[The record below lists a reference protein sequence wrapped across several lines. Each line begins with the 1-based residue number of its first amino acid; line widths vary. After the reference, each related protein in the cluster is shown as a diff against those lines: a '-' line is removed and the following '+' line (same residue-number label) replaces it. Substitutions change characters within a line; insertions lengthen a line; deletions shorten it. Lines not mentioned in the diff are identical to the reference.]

1 MSYYDTTSLR
11 EQLRHE
17 EYKEMLV
24 KTKKQEHLIEMLAN
38 DFVNKTFSPSMM
50 HGMMERYGRKIPIT
64 SVRRAMSDLTRQ
76 GILKKTDE
84 QRIGY
89 YGKREYMWRLV

>member
-1 MSYYDTTSLR
+1 MTYYDTTNLR

-24 KTKKQEHLIEMLAN
+24 RTKKQEHLIQMLAD

-50 HGMMERYGRKIPIT
+50 HSTMERYGRKIPIT
-64 SVRRAMSDLTRQ
+64 SVRRAMSDLTKQ
-76 GILKKTDE
+76 GILEKTDE
-84 QRIGY
+84 QGVGY
-89 YGKREYMWRLV
+89 YGKKEYMWRLV